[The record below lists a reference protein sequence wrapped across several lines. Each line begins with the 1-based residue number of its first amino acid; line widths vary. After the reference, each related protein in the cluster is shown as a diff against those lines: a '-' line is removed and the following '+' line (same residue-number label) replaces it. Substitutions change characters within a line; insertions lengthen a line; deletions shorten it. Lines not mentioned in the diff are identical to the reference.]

1 MFSTATASPAQRSF
15 ETELICRKQP
25 TNSPGQTPE
34 ISIAVEELSTRLQRD
49 IQRIELP
56 RTSSIPTIYLK
67 KSTPTLTLL
76 CDAAASTLSYS
87 STLLINSTKQERNIA
102 STTAWAASS
111 LFAGLEHTLLAPKT
125 MLTAVLADSANF
137 AASLGGLT
145 SALLSKHGQ
154 PQTLI
159 NGAAY
164 ISNALL
170 MTSGTISNIA
180 VLQGEYNNA
189 KQPSNHYLEKTAKVL
204 IHLAGLADI
213 LSGLTSIISTAK
225 TNGNSTPLNVLS
237 SNFWMTGSL
246 LKTFSVV
253 LQTRIQR
260 LERTSTAS
268 NASTSSTISE
278 YEAQLQDQ
286 REQIDSQLAQIVA
299 QTAIINE
306 QHEKLKVCERVSN
319 MQDVTI
325 AKLRQEN
332 LRKRAHTTKQAQDD
346 SHCVLPNA
354 QKTFQHQRSFSETIP
369 LLLTD

>member
-1 MFSTATASPAQRSF
+1 MLSTIAPFQRAFTSK
-15 ETELICRKQP
+15 LIHRKQP
-25 TNSPGQTPE
+25 TTLSEQTPE
-34 ISIAVEELSTRLQRD
+34 ISIAVEGLGTELQRNIQHIEQPSPPPLSTSY
-49 IQRIELP
+49 IQRAA
-56 RTSSIPTIYLK
+56 
-67 KSTPTLTLL
+67 PTLTLL

-87 STLLINSTKQERNIA
+87 STLLINSNKQERNIA

-111 LFAGLEHTLLAPKT
+111 LFAGLEHTLLAPKK
-125 MLTAVLADSANF
+125 MLTAVLADGTNF

-164 ISNALL
+164 LSNALL
-170 MTSGTISNIA
+170 MTSGAISNIA

-213 LSGLTSIISTAK
+213 LSGITSIISTAK

-253 LQTRIQR
+253 LQIRIKR
-260 LERTSTAS
+260 LERTP
-268 NASTSSTISE
+268 TSPTTCEHEATIE
-278 YEAQLQDQ
+278 EQRRQL
-286 REQIDSQLAQIVA
+286 ESQIAQIA
-299 QTAIINE
+299 EQTTLIHQQRAE
-306 QHEKLKVCERVSN
+306 LKVLNHVSS

-325 AKLRQEN
+325 AKLRQET
-332 LRKRAHTTKQAQDD
+332 LRKRPSPNKQAQDD
-346 SHCVLPNA
+346 NHCTLPPP
-354 QKTFQHQRSFSETIP
+354 KRRLGHQRSLSETIP